1 MKKLGFERLAIYR
14 PGLLDRKEDA
24 RWNEK
29 LFGIQ
34 FGTVKIFNKIKGV
47 FSGGMDLNVMGKA
60 MIHGA
65 VNQVAPIS
73 VYNNSAIFS
82 AAKELV

>member
-29 LFGIQ
+29 LFG
-34 FGTVKIFNKIKGV
+34 F
-47 FSGGMDLNVMGKA
+47 
-60 MIHGA
+60 
-65 VNQVAPIS
+65 
-73 VYNNSAIFS
+73 
-82 AAKELV
+82 